1 MMSYYLRS
9 VTLLLVLAVLAR
21 VQGATLLGAPPCPD
35 PYGIHAYAHPED
47 CGAFF
52 LCTNGSLTFE
62 YCENGLLFDGHGAI
76 HNHCNY
82 NWAVQCG
89 HRKVDYTPISSP
101 GCEYQ
106 FGMYPD
112 SDGCSTTYVKCIH
125 GEPHQAHCDPGLVY
139 NAKTHTCVWPDELI
153 PVCNPEAIVGFKCP
167 HKLPPHSPAAKFW
180 PYPRFPV
187 PGDCGRLITCVD
199 GHPRLLTCGDGKLF
213 DSVSLTCMHPDD
225 VPHCSNNL

>member
-1 MMSYYLRS
+1 MGYPRS

-21 VQGATLLGAPPCPD
+21 AEGATLFGAPPCPD

-62 YCENGLLFDGHGAI
+62 YCENGLLFDGHGSVY
-76 HNHCNY
+76 NHCNY

-89 HRKVDYTPISSP
+89 DRKVDWTPISSP

-112 SDGCSTTYVKCIH
+112 SDSCSTTYSKCIH
-125 GEPHQAHCDPGLVY
+125 GESHQAHCDSGLVY

-153 PVCNPEAIVGFKCP
+153 PYCNPEAIVGFKCP

-213 DSVSLTCMHPDD
+213 DSVSLTCLDPDE
-225 VPHCSNNL
+225 VPHCNGV